1 MYRLSL
7 LIFEFA

>member
-7 LIFEFA
+7 HQANR